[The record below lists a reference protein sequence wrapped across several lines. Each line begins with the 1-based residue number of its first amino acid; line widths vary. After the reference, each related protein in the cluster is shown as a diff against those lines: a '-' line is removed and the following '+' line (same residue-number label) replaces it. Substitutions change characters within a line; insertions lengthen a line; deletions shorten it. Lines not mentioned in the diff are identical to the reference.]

1 MAAPSALRTRDFL
14 WALGVI
20 LSRGV
25 SEDGAGGTG
34 LVPYL
39 DFANHGETCSSGLGG
54 GETASCERGFD
65 AATGSHVLRALRD
78 VAPGESQPRTIAR
91 DLGGPQITFFEPL
104 FVYLFLSGRR
114 ERDAACGGLALNL
127 N

>member
-78 VAPGESQPRTIAR
+78 VAPGKNQPRTIAG
-91 DLGGPQITFFEPL
+91 DLDDPQMVSLEPL
-104 FVYLFLSGRR
+104 SVYLILSGRR
-114 ERDAACGGLALNL
+114 ERNTACGGLTLN
-127 N
+127 